1 MQSSEA
7 DSKKPRQHGESDWS
21 IDPKRVLA
29 NATEIDQDKV
39 MNIRQPEQPNHRE
52 SLQNWRKFI
61 KSIMDLIYSTKI

>member
-21 IDPKRVLA
+21 IDLKRVLA

-39 MNIRQPEQPNHRE
+39 MNIRQPEQPSHRE
-52 SLQNWRKFI
+52 SLQKFRKYLENI
-61 KSIMDLIYSTKI
+61 ESIILNIFN